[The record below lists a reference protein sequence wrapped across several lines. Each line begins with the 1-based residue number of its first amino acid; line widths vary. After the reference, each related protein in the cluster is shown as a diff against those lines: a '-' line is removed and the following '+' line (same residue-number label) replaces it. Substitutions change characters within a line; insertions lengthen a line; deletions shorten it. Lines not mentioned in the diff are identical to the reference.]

1 MRYGTRGCSTRR
13 ARQKPGI
20 LLALLLAFS
29 AAGSLFAGEKL
40 SMDEKESILALL
52 TQQSARV
59 KSLFVKG
66 DSFQGGKRVAFEWAV
81 SGEERYRKQWWPA
94 PVDAPLPKRWDLAVW
109 DGKLLKAYDSE
120 LENGSVRAEYDPKN
134 PTHATTYTDYCQF
147 LGTLSTGTLV
157 ELLTKAD
164 ITNWGCAWV
173 DQGKK
178 AVIELNRGSP
188 PVQLITWNVDM
199 TRGGLI
205 TEGTIAR
212 RLDGKVL
219 PPFLSWKVLES
230 REAMP
235 GLWLPTK
242 GQIHADFAD
251 IPGRG
256 RVVLDKEVVVSELKV
271 NDPATQDKF
280 SFTFPEGA
288 MYYDHSLH
296 SSMTVRQGQ
305 AEVSNPPSSG
315 ASTKDTQH

>member
-1 MRYGTRGCSTRR
+1 MRGCSTSR
-13 ARQKPGI
+13 AVGPPASLLVF
-20 LLALLLAFS
+20 LLALS
-29 AAGSLFAGEKL
+29 AAGSLFADETMSVQEK
-40 SMDEKESILALL
+40 KSILAQLA
-52 TQQSARV
+52 QQSARV

-120 LENGSVRAEYDPKN
+120 LDRGSVRAEYDPKN
-134 PTHATTYTDYCQF
+134 PDHATTYTDYSQF

-164 ITNWGCAWV
+164 ITNWDCAWV
-173 DQGKK
+173 DRGKT

-188 PVQLITWNVDM
+188 PFQLITWNVDM
-199 TRGGLI
+199 SRGGLI

-219 PPFLSWKVLES
+219 APFLSWKVLES
-230 REAMP
+230 REGIP

-242 GQIHADFAD
+242 GHIHADFPD
-251 IPGRG
+251 MPGRG
-256 RVVLDKEVVVSELKV
+256 RVVLDKEVVISELRV

-280 SFTFPEGA
+280 TFTFPEGST
-288 MYYDHSLH
+288 YYDHALQ
-296 SSMTVRQGQ
+296 SSMVVRQGT
-305 AEVSNPPSSG
+305 AEPTNPK
-315 ASTKDTQH
+315 ASH